1 MILVTAE
8 ISFFGRF
15 FVSLRARALHTLSS
29 AQFCNKN
36 ILLLQDKDV
45 LSECSER
52 PYFERKS
59 ILSVQLCLSTFF
71 ALGLENDEDNVCAEI
86 SEK

>member
-1 MILVTAE
+1 M
-8 ISFFGRF
+8 
-15 FVSLRARALHTLSS
+15 
-29 AQFCNKN
+29 
-36 ILLLQDKDV
+36 

-71 ALGLENDEDNVCAEI
+71 ALGLENDEDNVCGEI
-86 SEK
+86 SGKNNFGGIMYTLNCKAVGGPCRGGGES

>member
-1 MILVTAE
+1 
-8 ISFFGRF
+8 
-15 FVSLRARALHTLSS
+15 
-29 AQFCNKN
+29 
-36 ILLLQDKDV
+36 V

-71 ALGLENDEDNVCAEI
+71 ALGLENDEDNVCGEI
-86 SEK
+86 SGINNFGGIMCTLNCKVVGGPCRGGGGGGIL

>member
-1 MILVTAE
+1 M
-8 ISFFGRF
+8 
-15 FVSLRARALHTLSS
+15 
-29 AQFCNKN
+29 
-36 ILLLQDKDV
+36 

-71 ALGLENDEDNVCAEI
+71 ALGLENDEDNVCGEI
-86 SEK
+86 SGINNFVGIMCTLNCKVVGGPVGVGGGS